1 MENLKES
8 AELAAGKL
16 DPKAEVVVICKTL
29 KARRKDMGLNQKQF
43 AELLGVKPEYISR
56 IEAGKVDL
64 QLSTLIRLS
73 RGLKLQL
80 VISPVEGV

>member
-16 DPKAEVVVICKTL
+16 DPKAEVVAICKML

>member
-8 AELAAGKL
+8 AEVAAGRI
-16 DPKAEVVVICKTL
+16 DPKAEVVVICKML
-29 KARRKDMGLNQKQF
+29 KARRKELGLNQKQF

-56 IEAGKVDL
+56 IEAGNVDL

-73 RGLKLQL
+73 RGLNLQL
-80 VISPVEGV
+80 VINPVVGV

>member
-16 DPKAEVVVICKTL
+16 DPKAEFVVICKML

>member
-16 DPKAEVVVICKTL
+16 DPKAEVVVICKML

-43 AELLGVKPEYISR
+43 AEPAEEWRQHLHQYH
-56 IEAGKVDL
+56 
-64 QLSTLIRLS
+64 RL
-73 RGLKLQL
+73 
-80 VISPVEGV
+80 

>member
-8 AELAAGKL
+8 AEVAAGKF
-16 DPKAEVVVICKTL
+16 DPKAEVVVICKML
-29 KARRKDMGLNQKQF
+29 KTRRKEMGLNQKQF

-80 VISPVEGV
+80 VINPVEGE

>member
-1 MENLKES
+1 MSEYILVIDEGTTS
-8 AELAAGKL
+8 TLAVLFIAYVTAVNSFKRPL
-16 DPKAEVVVICKTL
+16 T
-29 KARRKDMGLNQKQF
+29 KQF

-73 RGLKLQL
+73 RGLNLQL
-80 VISPVEGV
+80 VINPVVGV